1 MSVVFFVLFVLS
13 SVLAFVFYTKINTL
27 NSKISDVLKY
37 INTLNTGDFNA
48 RATHLGTHNIDNIAR
63 GINKLIDQIETFSI
77 EVNTAFYYATGSE
90 IKRKIL
96 TEGFYSNI
104 SHVCAQ
110 INKSIDAIYENKSL
124 QQKEYLSATLGEI
137 DNNKSQLIYLQ
148 NSFTDST
155 QALGQIVTQIAS
167 TSKEAASYSG
177 QTQDVLHSF
186 EELNELIES
195 NQQACDNLAR
205 QSNDISSIVNL
216 INDISAQTNL
226 LALNAA
232 IEAARAGEYGRG
244 FAVVA
249 DEVRMLAE
257 KTQKATD
264 EIRTNISIL
273 QENSGS
279 ISINSQDMSN
289 KMETV
294 NNSIGNFAQMLNEL
308 TNTTQ
313 SIDANLSKI
322 AMRITGNLF
331 MVDHIIFKDD
341 TYKNATKKDGGE
353 VIELNACNFTKWFED
368 SGKIKYA
375 KSPIYNEVKSTHN
388 NIHKLAVEGLQNIKD
403 NKSIEEI
410 VHSFKQMEVESTK
423 FFKIMEKMLSG
434 NDDKST
440 QS

>member
-13 SVLAFVFYTKINTL
+13 SVLAFVFYVKINTL

-48 RATHLGTHNIDNIAR
+48 RATHLGTHSIDNIAR
-63 GINKLIDQIETFSI
+63 GISKLIDQIETFSI

-104 SHVCAQ
+104 AHVCAQ

-124 QQKEYLSATLGEI
+124 QQKEYLSVTLGEI
-137 DNNKSQLIYLQ
+137 DDNKSQLIYLQ
-148 NSFTDST
+148 NSFTSST

-249 DEVRMLAE
+249 DEVRILAE
-257 KTQKATD
+257 KIQKATD

-289 KMETV
+289 KMEMV
-294 NNSIGNFAQMLNEL
+294 NDSIGVLLKCSM
-308 TNTTQ
+308 
-313 SIDANLSKI
+313 NLQIPHKALI
-322 AMRITGNLF
+322 QI
-331 MVDHIIFKDD
+331 
-341 TYKNATKKDGGE
+341 YP
-353 VIELNACNFTKWFED
+353 
-368 SGKIKYA
+368 
-375 KSPIYNEVKSTHN
+375 KS
-388 NIHKLAVEGLQNIKD
+388 L
-403 NKSIEEI
+403 
-410 VHSFKQMEVESTK
+410 
-423 FFKIMEKMLSG
+423 
-434 NDDKST
+434 
-440 QS
+440 